1 MEIIESIVNQSYYSK
16 KNKENN
22 LFALLVLKF
31 INYLKIN
38 YSLYFGNYTHRRSLF
53 KQKFR
58 GFNLR
63 QVNDTIKLYSSKDKL
78 NATEPWPGVFLIS
91 QKT

>member
-1 MEIIESIVNQSYYSK
+1 DYSR

-22 LFALLVLKF
+22 LFTLLVLKF
-31 INYLKIN
+31 INSLKIN

-63 QVNDTIKLYSSKDKL
+63 QVKDTIELYSPNSKL
-78 NATEPWPGVFLIS
+78 NATEPWPGVFLIYKKS
-91 QKT
+91 KEN